1 MLKIY
6 HNPRCSKSRQTLQ
19 LIEQANAEF
28 TVIEY
33 LKTPLSSDEIKHI
46 LSLLK
51 VDIRDIIRKKEDDY
65 KAQNLQDADESTL
78 IEAIIKTP
86 KILERPI
93 VVSND
98 NACIGRP
105 PENVLALL

>member
-1 MLKIY
+1 MLTIY
-6 HNPRCSKSRQTLQ
+6 HNPRCSKSRQALQ
-19 LIEQANAEF
+19 LIEQATAQF

-33 LKTPLSSDEIKHI
+33 LKTPLTANDIRHI

-51 VDIRDIIRKKEDDY
+51 VDVLDIMRKGENEFKT
-65 KAQNLQDADESTL
+65 QNLKSADESTL
-78 IEAIIKTP
+78 INAIINTP
-86 KILERPI
+86 KLLERPI
-93 VVSND
+93 VVSNN